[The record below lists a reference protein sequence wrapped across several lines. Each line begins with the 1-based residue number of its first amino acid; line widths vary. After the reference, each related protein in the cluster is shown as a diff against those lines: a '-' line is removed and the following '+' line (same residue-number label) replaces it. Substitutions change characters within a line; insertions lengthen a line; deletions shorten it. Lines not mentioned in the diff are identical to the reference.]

1 MVYNPSLQEEP
12 RNQKTRLIPPN
23 QVEPLLNW
31 LEHSGRLISRGIDAE
46 HETAIADELI
56 DEIVDTGAYGDDDDD
71 DSESLDED

>member
-31 LEHSGRLISRGIDAE
+31 LEHTGRLISRNIDAD
-46 HETAIADELI
+46 HDNPVADELI
-56 DEIVDTGAYGDDDDD
+56 DEIVDSGAYSDDDD
-71 DSESLDED
+71 DSEELDDD

>member
-31 LEHSGRLISRGIDAE
+31 LEQTGRLISRSIDAD
-46 HETAIADELI
+46 HDNPVADELI
-56 DEIVDTGAYGDDDDD
+56 DEIVDSGAYSDDDD
-71 DSESLDED
+71 DSEELDDD